1 MWKIVEC
8 IDLLIIAHLAEI
20 KPGQKVLDIAT
31 GIGEPAVTAAEVVG
45 GSSTTTNG
53 GGHVLTIGVSLQRLA
68 IAKKR
73 AMFLGCKGLA
83 FGNGQIS
90 RQGVVSTPNYDP
102 HNLIHTYINNNI
114 S

>member
-1 MWKIVEC
+1 MWNIVEC

-45 GSSTTTNG
+45 GSNTTTTTTNG
-53 GGHVLTIGVSLQRLA
+53 GGHVLTIDVSLQRLA

-73 AMFLGCKGLA
+73 AMF
-83 FGNGQIS
+83 
-90 RQGVVSTPNYDP
+90 
-102 HNLIHTYINNNI
+102 
-114 S
+114 

>member
-1 MWKIVEC
+1 MWNIVEC

-45 GSSTTTNG
+45 GSNTTTTNG
-53 GGHVLTIGVSLQRLA
+53 GGHVLTIDVSLQRLA

-73 AMFLGCKGLA
+73 AMF
-83 FGNGQIS
+83 
-90 RQGVVSTPNYDP
+90 
-102 HNLIHTYINNNI
+102 
-114 S
+114 